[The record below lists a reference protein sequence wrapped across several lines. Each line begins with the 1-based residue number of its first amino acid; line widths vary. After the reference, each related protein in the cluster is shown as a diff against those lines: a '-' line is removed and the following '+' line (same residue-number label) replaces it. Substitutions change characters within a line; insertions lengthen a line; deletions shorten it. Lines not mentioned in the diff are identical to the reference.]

1 MGEGREEIRQK
12 KGRKKEEGWGERGRA
27 KQRKE
32 KDKELIVVVA
42 NS

>member
-1 MGEGREEIRQK
+1 MGKGREEIRQK
-12 KGRKKEEGWGERGRA
+12 KGRKEEEGWGRGE
-27 KQRKE
+27 QRKE